1 MTHTPPRS
9 SDSSRVLALALGL
22 GLVAIPE
29 LAHAQ
34 PEEDDEIIE
43 DDEYDDLEGSD
54 AEEEYDDPLEGEDEE
69 EAPGASASGSASGSV
84 SLGGGGK
91 GKAKGKAKRS
101 KKDKGDKKPK
111 EKDERPFF
119 ERYRPTN
126 HMINAGFH
134 LGGFW
139 RANNHGLFD
148 RSEGPQPSIRR
159 GNFDFGFH
167 LEYMVIPYVGVGF
180 ESSIMPTSSDSVP
193 GGAKGTFYAVRG
205 HVIGSLPY
213 RLTPTLAVGGGLL
226 ALKSKDAAILNG
238 GDPAFHWGPGAK
250 FYINDWIA
258 VRIDGRHIVTGS
270 SIDGNRAHHGELL
283 VGAEVNIRLTK
294 WIGEEWR
301 AKRSDRDGDTIAD
314 YYDECPDEY
323 GEDEDGCPLNR
334 DSDNDGV
341 PDRSDACPNEWGDG
355 ADGCP
360 VPDKDGDGILDV
372 DDACEDKPENYNGFE
387 DTDGCPDELP
397 AEITQFEGV
406 LEGIEFATGKDTI
419 RKTSK
424 RKLDKVASVL
434 VKYDSVRVEISGHT
448 DDVGSRDDNMDLSR
462 RRAESVKQY
471 LVDKGVADNRIST
484 RGAGPDEPIADETS
498 FADVEPDEFEAVS

>member
-180 ESSIMPTSSDSVP
+180 ESSIMPTSSDI
-193 GGAKGTFYAVRG
+193 AAVCR
-205 HVIGSLPY
+205 ISLSLRRSMRSG
-213 RLTPTLAVGGGLL
+213 RL
-226 ALKSKDAAILNG
+226 
-238 GDPAFHWGPGAK
+238 PAPP
-250 FYINDWIA
+250 
-258 VRIDGRHIVTGS
+258 IVKWPP
-270 SIDGNRAHHGELL
+270 
-283 VGAEVNIRLTK
+283 LT
-294 WIGEEWR
+294 
-301 AKRSDRDGDTIAD
+301 AD
-314 YYDECPDEY
+314 
-323 GEDEDGCPLNR
+323 
-334 DSDNDGV
+334 
-341 PDRSDACPNEWGDG
+341 
-355 ADGCP
+355 P
-360 VPDKDGDGILDV
+360 VPSMIPRVHAPLR
-372 DDACEDKPENYNGFE
+372 
-387 DTDGCPDELP
+387 P
-397 AEITQFEGV
+397 ANVTTA
-406 LEGIEFATGKDTI
+406 LE
-419 RKTSK
+419 
-424 RKLDKVASVL
+424 
-434 VKYDSVRVEISGHT
+434 
-448 DDVGSRDDNMDLSR
+448 R
-462 RRAESVKQY
+462 R
-471 LVDKGVADNRIST
+471 
-484 RGAGPDEPIADETS
+484 
-498 FADVEPDEFEAVS
+498 